1 MVDEKDESYEGQEE
15 GEYHFSDENAS
26 YDLESETPKT
36 DTTER
41 TAGAAMSG
49 FSRYRRWIVG
59 GVVGVV
65 ALLGLYRLLMPA
77 YTPQPTD
84 FTQTTPTARPAV
96 PVKPPQATVASTQV
110 APKPIVAA
118 PPTVATAPV
127 PAAPTATSAPTA
139 ITTAATQSTTPVA
152 PVQAATTTTT
162 TTVNAPDRM
171 AAVEDQNTKLTN
183 MLQIEYAQKL
193 SEYSSQQ
200 TAMQNRIQEL
210 NAKVASM
217 ETIITQLNQ
226 LLQAKAAQTTTV
238 VTQVR
243 PRPEPRLPRMIY
255 SVQAIIP
262 GRAWLK
268 SENGDTVTV
277 AEGDILKGYG
287 RISKIDPYDGVVQI
301 NTGTKVL
308 TLAYGVSTE

>member
-26 YDLESETPKT
+26 YDLETETPKT

-41 TAGAAMSG
+41 TAGAAMTG

-59 GVVGVV
+59 GVVGLV
-65 ALLGLYRLLMPA
+65 ALLGLYRLLMPG

-84 FTQTTPTARPAV
+84 FTQTTTPTVRQIAPA
-96 PVKPPQATVASTQV
+96 KPQV
-110 APKPIVAA
+110 
-118 PPTVATAPV
+118 TVATAPPSKTIPSTPPVAAV
-127 PAAPTATSAPTA
+127 PAQAVPTTPAPATAIAQTAPTQAPPIQPT
-139 ITTAATQSTTPVA
+139 
-152 PVQAATTTTT
+152 ATTTTASQA
-162 TTVNAPDRM
+162 NDRM
-171 AAVEDQNTKLTN
+171 AVVEDQNTKLSN

-217 ETIITQLNQ
+217 ETIINQLNQ
-226 LLQAKAAQTTTV
+226 LLQAKAAAAQT
-238 VTQVR
+238 TQVR
-243 PRPEPRLPRMIY
+243 PRVEQRIPRMIY

-268 SENGDTVTV
+268 SESGDTVTV

-287 RISKIDPYDGVVQI
+287 RISKIDPYDGIVQI

-308 TLAYGVSTE
+308 TLAYGVSTES